1 MKTAIILHGMPSKK
15 EYFNPRVPAQSNK
28 HWLAWLQRQLIVNG
42 ILAQAP
48 ELPEPYKPVYEK
60 WRSVFEWFPI
70 NKDKILVGH
79 SCGAGFLVK
88 WLSQNKVKTGK
99 VALVA
104 PFLHPSDNGIK
115 TGLDN
120 LKIDK
125 NMVKRTKGLM
135 VFYSLDDEKSV
146 LTGVERLRTELKG
159 AQFKQFTHH
168 GHFCIENMKTD
179 KFPELRNFLLEN

>member
-1 MKTAIILHGMPSKK
+1 MKTAIILHGKPSKE
-15 EYFNPRVPAQSNK
+15 EYFDPQGPSPSNK

-42 ILAQAP
+42 VLAQTP

-60 WRSVFEWFPI
+60 WRSVFERFLI
-70 NKDKILVGH
+70 NKDTILVGH

-88 WLSQNKVKTGK
+88 WLSQNKVKVGK

-104 PFLHPSDNGIK
+104 PFLHSSDNKIK

-120 LKIDK
+120 LKIDRD
-125 NMVKRTKGLM
+125 MIKRTNGLM

-146 LTGVERLRTELKG
+146 LTSVERLRTELRG
-159 AQFKQFTHH
+159 ARFKKFTNH
-168 GHFCIENMKTD
+168 GHFCIEDMKTE
-179 KFPELRNFLLEN
+179 KFPELRDFLLNS